1 MNPDQYIQKRARQ
14 LPLFECLVSRGWEVD
29 RQPAVIVSR
38 KHSNGNITSCL
49 YVVDL
54 LCLGVIF
61 TTHVFNVSEE
71 EYKELVL
78 RIFED
83 SEQTPSDP
91 DDIPGEPFERISYNL
106 AHNIIY
112 AGYEYAAD
120 YDIPPHKDFR
130 VTRYMLEEDTEEI
143 ELVDIECGHNGKPL
157 FVTENLTDYS
167 AFKPEFIIKKLIQN
181 AGEGNFEVISSFDF
195 FDTDNDDEEYDFD
208 DIPEGYI
215 NPEDYTLEDFEEDK
229 KVLKTFLDETKEG
242 KSKEDDSDVG
252 MFQMIVMRMAL
263 YLASE
268 EKVQEVY
275 QNLFGDEEI
284 TVDQDWV
291 PDEVLPY
298 EEMDSQMEDK
308 VDDLV
313 DDIFTDDPLQMDAR
327 LKELHELVPNQ
338 PFVAF
343 LELVALHSRNP
354 KDKTIR
360 KLLKKYT
367 QLHPDDRVLRL
378 FDAYYR
384 VLDSKDISFL
394 NREQLK
400 LRTWFSGRRFLHATE
415 AMVYC
420 TFLAI
425 VLHQK
430 DSPLEDL
437 LALSSFAMDVQL
449 PQEINQSLMGLV
461 MIGLTQ
467 IVVERALDGE
477 ANS

>member
-14 LPLFECLVSRGWEVD
+14 LPLFECLVSPGWEVD

-38 KHSNGNITSCL
+38 KHTNGNITACL

-78 RIFED
+78 GIFKD
-83 SEQTPSDP
+83 SEQAPSDT
-91 DDIPGEPFERISYNL
+91 DDIPGEPFERIPYIL

-120 YDIPPHKDFR
+120 FDIPPHKDFR
-130 VTRYMLEEDTEEI
+130 VTRYMLEEDNEEI
-143 ELVDIECGHNGKPL
+143 ALMDIDCGHNGKPL
-157 FVTENLTDYS
+157 FVTQNLTDYS
-167 AFKPEFIIKKLIQN
+167 AFKPEFIIKKLNQH
-181 AGEGNFEVISSFDF
+181 AGEGNYEVISSLDF
-195 FDTDNDDEEYDFD
+195 FDPDYDEEYDFD
-208 DIPEGYI
+208 NIPEGYI
-215 NPEDYTLEDFEEDK
+215 DPEDYTPEDFEEDK
-229 KVLKTFLDETKEG
+229 KYLAVVLEESTEG
-242 KSKEDDSDVG
+242 KPEEDDRDVG
-252 MFQMIVMRMAL
+252 MFQMIVMRMAF
-263 YLASE
+263 YLVSE
-268 EKVQEVY
+268 EKLQEVY
-275 QNLFGDEEI
+275 QELFGDEEI

-291 PDEVLPY
+291 PDEVLPF
-298 EEMDSQMEDK
+298 EEMDGQMEDK
-308 VDDLV
+308 VEDLV
-313 DDIFTDDPLQMDAR
+313 DNIFSDDPLQMDAS

-343 LELVALHSRNP
+343 LELVALHSRSP

-360 KLLKKYT
+360 ELLKKYT
-367 QLHPDDRVLRL
+367 QLHPDDSVLRL
-378 FDAYYR
+378 FEVYYR

-394 NREQLK
+394 SREQLK
-400 LRTWFSGRRFLHATE
+400 LRTWFSGRRFLHAAE

-425 VLHQK
+425 VMHQK
-430 DSPLEDL
+430 DSLEDL
-437 LALSSFAMDVQL
+437 LAVSSFAMDVQL